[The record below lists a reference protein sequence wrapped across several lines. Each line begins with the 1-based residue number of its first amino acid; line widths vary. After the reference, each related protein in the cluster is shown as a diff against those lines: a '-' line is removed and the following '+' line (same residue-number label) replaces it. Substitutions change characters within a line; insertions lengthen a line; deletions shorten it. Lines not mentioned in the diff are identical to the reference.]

1 LKAYQPNSD
10 GSTRRYHLQ
19 VFHSIGR
26 GAAFA
31 AICCIVLAN
40 HSQTLQVTANW
51 GSPTGIT
58 TTDTSYGINADRTD
72 PRIVGYPGNAAY
84 NSQLSRLGVQ
94 YLRIWGGGQGADSN
108 RPGGWRFHEKLAD
121 EGWDVK
127 NIKDTL
133 RNYAPYGPKHI
144 MLEIGGWPAWMN
156 EPGSNP
162 EKPRL
167 DPSHYGDF
175 AKYCADLVRI
185 VNKDNP
191 GGTRMA
197 CLNCQ
202 TRGRMAINVQA
213 MV

>member
-1 LKAYQPNSD
+1 MSEIDKTLLFYRGPLKAYQPNSD

-94 YLRIWGGGQGADSN
+94 YLRIWGGGDSGRIQTGQAAGAFMRSLRTRDGTSKTS
-108 RPGGWRFHEKLAD
+108 RIPSETMRHTAPSTSCWRSAA
-121 EGWDVK
+121 G
-127 NIKDTL
+127 L
-133 RNYAPYGPKHI
+133 RG
-144 MLEIGGWPAWMN
+144 
-156 EPGSNP
+156 
-162 EKPRL
+162 
-167 DPSHYGDF
+167 
-175 AKYCADLVRI
+175 
-185 VNKDNP
+185 
-191 GGTRMA
+191 
-197 CLNCQ
+197 
-202 TRGRMAINVQA
+202 
-213 MV
+213 

>member
-1 LKAYQPNSD
+1 
-10 GSTRRYHLQ
+10 
-19 VFHSIGR
+19 
-26 GAAFA
+26 
-31 AICCIVLAN
+31 
-40 HSQTLQVTANW
+40 
-51 GSPTGIT
+51 
-58 TTDTSYGINADRTD
+58 
-72 PRIVGYPGNAAY
+72 
-84 NSQLSRLGVQ
+84 
-94 YLRIWGGGQGADSN
+94 
-108 RPGGWRFHEKLAD
+108 
-121 EGWDVK
+121 
-127 NIKDTL
+127 
-133 RNYAPYGPKHI
+133 